1 MKQKFTIEKKA
12 LLPFLG
18 AMQPICTKRTTLDV
32 TSTLH
37 FQVGQKELVLKSTD
51 LEVSLQ
57 ASCMLDESGLT
68 ETTAFLVSGKR
79 IFDLVREL
87 EGSITF
93 ELSHNRL
100 ELYAQ
105 GVNLSLN
112 IKEAQEFPSF
122 PERIENL
129 TVISTK
135 DLVELLESV
144 SFLIPQNHSNPGL
157 NGLFVEVSSEGLT
170 MTTTDGHC
178 LAQARSTAY
187 TLPEPRSWLV
197 PRRAI
202 FELKKLLE
210 NFGDQQI
217 FVGICSHQLVFS
229 GELFNFFTKLLVT
242 PFPAYRSIL
251 DKNSF
256 MPARIDRAHFIKT
269 LRRSACLLSGQFLA
283 TKFTFNPDRLK
294 VSLYNKEVGS
304 LEEELALADCTA
316 TALEIRFYTPYL
328 LNGLQALPEE
338 GFRFYLKDGAKPIIF
353 ESHKDHIQ
361 VTYLV
366 MPVSPTAAAQQ

>member
-12 LLPFLG
+12 LLPLLG
-18 AMQPICTKRTTLDV
+18 AMQPICTKRTTLDA
-32 TSTLH
+32 TSLLH
-37 FQVGQKELVLKSTD
+37 FQIGQKELVLKATD

-57 ASCMLDESGLT
+57 ASCMLEESSFI

-87 EGSITF
+87 EGIITF
-93 ELSHNRL
+93 ELVNNKL
-100 ELYAQ
+100 ELHAQ
-105 GVNLSLN
+105 GVNLALN
-112 IKEAQEFPSF
+112 IKDAQEFPSF

-135 DLVELLESV
+135 DLIELLESV

-157 NGLFVEVSSEGLT
+157 NGLFVEMSNEGLT

-178 LAQARSTAY
+178 LAQARSHAY
-187 TLPEPRSWLV
+187 SLVEPRSWLV

-217 FVGICSHQLVFS
+217 FIGTCAHQLVFS

-242 PFPAYRSIL
+242 PFPEYRAIL
-251 DKNSF
+251 DKNAF
-256 MPARIDRAHFIKT
+256 LPARIDRNQFIKT
-269 LRRSACLLSGQFLA
+269 LRRSSCLLSGQFLA
-283 TKFTFNPDRLK
+283 TKFNFNPESLK

-304 LEEELALADCTA
+304 LEEELVLADFTA
-316 TALEIRFYTPYL
+316 NLEIRFYTPYL
-328 LNGLQALPEE
+328 LNGLQVLPED
-338 GFRFYLKDGAKPIIF
+338 GLQFYLKDSARPIIF
-353 ESHKDHIQ
+353 ESNKEALKI
-361 VTYLV
+361 TYLV
-366 MPVSPTAAAQQ
+366 MPVSPTAPGQQQ